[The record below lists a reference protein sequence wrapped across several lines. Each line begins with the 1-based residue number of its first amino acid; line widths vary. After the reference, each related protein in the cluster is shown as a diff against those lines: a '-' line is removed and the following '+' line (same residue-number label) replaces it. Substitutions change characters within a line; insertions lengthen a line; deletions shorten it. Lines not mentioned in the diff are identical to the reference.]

1 MKSIRLPAHRVLQ
14 LLQGSATHHTYPLY
28 TPDGTLVPTDI
39 SAVPDAEHA
48 EHAGQTFHF
57 PDETLVLYPPA
68 APGTNIC
75 VKERWRV
82 GAWKNGCVAIDYAAD
97 GYARREW
104 LPVRESYLAQLIR
117 QSRADLRQAGHT
129 PDEHGHYSW
138 IPGQAPT
145 RWRLPSTM
153 RIGMSRLAAVVASV
167 RPVRLSALTEQDAL
181 DAGMGRVSEA
191 WMLTHYPDYVRL
203 RDRLKLDEAAQE
215 AYIQPPI
222 GPTPLM
228 RLHAEIRR
236 RHHLPPGQDAWIWA
250 TTLTRLDET
259 PLAIRKR
266 ELAQADAAAGTA

>member
-1 MKSIRLPAHRVLQ
+1 MKTIRLPAHRVLQ
-14 LLQGSATHHTYPLY
+14 LLQGSVTHYTSPLY

-39 SAVPDAEHA
+39 GAVPEDDQ
-48 EHAGQTFHF
+48 AGQTFHF
-57 PDETLVLYPPA
+57 PNETLVLYPPA

-82 GAWKNGCVAIDYAAD
+82 GAWKNGHIAIDYAAD

-117 QSRADLRQAGHT
+117 QSRADLRHAGYT
-129 PDEHGHYSW
+129 PDEHGAYSW
-138 IPGQAPT
+138 TPGQAPT

-153 RIGMSRLAAVVASV
+153 RLGMSRLAAAVTSV
-167 RPVRLSALTEQDAL
+167 RPVRLSALTEHDAL
-181 DAGMGRVSEA
+181 DAGMARVSEA

-203 RDRLKLDEAAQE
+203 RDRLKLDEAARD
-215 AYIQPPI
+215 AYTHQPII

-228 RLHAEIRR
+228 RLHADIRH

-250 TTLTRLDET
+250 TTLTRLDDT

-266 ELAQADAAAGTA
+266 ELAEADAAAGTA